1 MSKETEKL
9 KWATRFLFSTSAH
22 MAGSLCFLYK
32 TVHLHW
38 RVFMRRGCVCLCVCI
53 SVAMSKRCHLF
64 HIYTRPSTES
74 ILCERCSCLRGKRQI
89 VLMGVWPPT
98 PWSHLGRAA
107 FTKCVNDMRAV
118 HDVTELFWHRQTWS
132 ARTECCM
139 WLCSDAAWLGT
150 VKAPGGLTV
159 RAFDC
164 KWKYFSW
171 PYTQHRWCYDSNCMS
186 FWVCLKMCAT
196 AWSYQWNRCGFAE
209 TGGYISTLTNWNV
222 S

>member
-1 MSKETEKL
+1 MSRYKPNMSNETEKL

-22 MAGSLCFLYK
+22 MAGSLCILD
-32 TVHLHW
+32 V
-38 RVFMRRGCVCLCVCI
+38 CVYVCI

-74 ILCERCSCLRGKRQI
+74 ILCELCSCLRGKRQI

-118 HDVTELFWHRQTWS
+118 HDVTESFWHQQTWS

-139 WLCSDAAWLGT
+139 WLCSMTRHSQGT
-150 VKAPGGLTV
+150 WGVLLFEPLTV
-159 RAFDC
+159 NGSILADLTLSTDGAMTPTACHFG
-164 KWKYFSW
+164 
-171 PYTQHRWCYDSNCMS
+171 
-186 FWVCLKMCAT
+186 CA
-196 AWSYQWNRCGFAE
+196 
-209 TGGYISTLTNWNV
+209 
-222 S
+222 